1 MARHP
6 FLVRIFKGSNPFTP
20 KILMAS
26 ITQLVRVPNC
36 GFGSCGFESR
46 YSPFLYSL
54 DKNKENKKISN
65 DVRKRKPTII

>member
-20 KILMAS
+20 KLMAS

-36 GFGSCGFESR
+36 GFGSYGFESR

-54 DKNKENKKISN
+54 DKNKENKKTSN
-65 DVRKRKPTII
+65 ENKKTKPINI